1 MKKILIQG
9 SLVLCL
15 LMGVVACSSDDNQIK
30 SNTESETPSVPG
42 TETGT
47 ETGTNNGNTGTSTG
61 QLLGKWRHVKTIEYD
76 VNNTIVKEEVK
87 SNETCSTATAYF
99 LENDKIVFNT
109 YTLSGNQCVIK
120 DEYDGRWKA
129 ASEEV
134 YINEDW
140 RDTTEQHSPK
150 KFEIEK
156 LTADHLALHYN
167 FAQGNLTKIQ
177 VSPNT
182 MYATFIFEKVTQ

>member
-30 SNTESETPSVPG
+30 SNTESETPSDPA
-42 TETGT
+42 TET
-47 ETGTNNGNTGTSTG
+47 GNTGTSMG
-61 QLLGKWRHVKTIEYD
+61 QLLGKWRLIKTIEYD

-87 SNETCSTATAYF
+87 SNGTCSTATAYF
-99 LENDKIVFNT
+99 LENNKIVFNT
-109 YTLSGNQCVIK
+109 YTLSGNQCVIG

-140 RDTTEQHSPK
+140 RDTAEQRSPK

-182 MYATFIFEKVTQ
+182 MYATFVFEKVTR